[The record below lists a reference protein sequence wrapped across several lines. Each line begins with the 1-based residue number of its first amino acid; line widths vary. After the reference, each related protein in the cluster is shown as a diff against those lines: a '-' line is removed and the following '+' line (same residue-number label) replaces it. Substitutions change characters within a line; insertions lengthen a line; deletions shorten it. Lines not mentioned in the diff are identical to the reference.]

1 MDMRDQSD
9 DDDMQNWD
17 DAKLQEVIDKK
28 HGDEKRRPT
37 TDIVSNFKLISYI
50 SYVLF
55 SIN

>member
-50 SYVLF
+50 CCV
-55 SIN
+55 